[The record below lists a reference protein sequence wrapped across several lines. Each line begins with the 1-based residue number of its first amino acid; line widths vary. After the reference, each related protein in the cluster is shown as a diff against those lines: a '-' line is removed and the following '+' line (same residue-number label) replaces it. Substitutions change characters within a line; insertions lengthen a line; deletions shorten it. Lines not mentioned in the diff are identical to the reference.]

1 MNKEYRELLND
12 FTKKISNV
20 KNKQF
25 SNRQLAT
32 KVLYKILCDINNEL
46 SPLNERNSAE
56 IESPEIK
63 KIYEEVSTYDLNK
76 HDLKEWNS
84 ITLDTFKSDSKIN
97 LELYRLIIKLLDLNI
112 SDSLLHVNAIDECF
126 LYEAVNTVKKSSSPT
141 RLKTMF
147 IPDNDF
153 TSDII
158 EMRLNLADM
167 IFSNIDQFSK
177 IVKLK
182 PNKIF
187 ISANYDEFD
196 KDYYHH
202 KNCESIWQTIINLSR
217 KLSNDFKIIVLVP
230 NTFLSRSSDE
240 AHRKTLIEEGLVEGV
255 ISLPLRYY
263 TNSLSTN
270 ASLLIISKGNTE
282 VKLLDVAN
290 LFELSEIKSAG
301 LENITNYIF
310 ENITGGY
317 CKKVQF
323 KDLLKKN
330 SNLLISNI
338 VTKETYAGISSRVK
352 LSEVA
357 TIRKGFKGTRTAF
370 YELETDSADSGY
382 CILTSSDINEGSINY
397 ESLINIVDGRKYD
410 KYVLNDGDVVLTNKS
425 SKVKIAVVHTE
436 DKKIIATGSMLIIT
450 PKKDLLN
457 SIYLKMF
464 FESTKGRRILNKIQ
478 KGSITNTLT
487 IEDLEAIY
495 ISCPDIEVQ
504 KAKVENYKQ
513 LQIEY
518 DSIKKQ
524 IESLQL
530 EIQKVFEEF

>member
-1 MNKEYRELLND
+1 MNQEYKELLKT
-12 FTKKISNV
+12 FTKKISDV

-46 SPLNERNSAE
+46 TSLNERNSAD

-84 ITLDTFKSDSKIN
+84 TTLDAFKSDSKIN

-112 SDSLLHVNAIDECF
+112 SDSLLHVNAIDESF

-147 IPDNDF
+147 IPDSDF

-167 IFSNIDQFSK
+167 IYSNIDQISK
-177 IVKLK
+177 IAKLK

-187 ISANYDEFD
+187 ISAKYDEFD
-196 KDYYHH
+196 KDYDHH
-202 KNCESIWQTIINLSR
+202 KGNESIWQTIINLSNN
-217 KLSNDFKIIVLVP
+217 LSNDFQLIALVP
-230 NTFLSRSSDE
+230 NTFLSRSNDE
-240 AHRKTLIEEGLVEGV
+240 SYRKTLIEEGLVEGV

-282 VKLLDVAN
+282 VKYLDVAN

-301 LENITNYIF
+301 LESITNYIF

-323 KDLLKKN
+323 KDLLKKG

-370 YELETDSADSGY
+370 YGLETDSDDSGY
-382 CILTSSDINEGSINY
+382 CILTASDINEGAISY
-397 ESLINIVDGRKYD
+397 ESLTNIVDGKKYD
-410 KYVLNDGDVVLTNKS
+410 KYVLSDGDVVLTNKS
-425 SKVKIAVVHTE
+425 SKVKIAVVHTMG
-436 DKKIIATGSMLIIT
+436 KKIIATGSMLIIT
-450 PKKDLLN
+450 PKKDILN

-504 KAKVENYKQ
+504 NEKVENYKQ

-518 DSIKKQ
+518 DFIKKQ
-524 IESLQL
+524 MESLQL

>member
-32 KVLYKILCDINNEL
+32 KVLYKILCDLNNEL
-46 SPLNERNSAE
+46 SSLNERNSAE

-63 KIYEEVSTYDLNK
+63 KIYEEASTYDLNK

-167 IFSNIDQFSK
+167 IYSNIDQFSK

-217 KLSNDFKIIVLVP
+217 NLCNDFKIIVLVP

-240 AHRKTLIEEGLVEGV
+240 AHRKALIEEGLVEGV

-310 ENITGGY
+310 ENITGEY

-450 PKKDLLN
+450 PNKDLLN

-487 IEDLEAIY
+487 IEDLEKIY
-495 ISCPDIEVQ
+495 ISCPDMEVQ
-504 KAKVENYKQ
+504 KVKVENYKQ

-524 IESLQL
+524 MESLQL
-530 EIQKVFEEF
+530 EIQKLFEEF